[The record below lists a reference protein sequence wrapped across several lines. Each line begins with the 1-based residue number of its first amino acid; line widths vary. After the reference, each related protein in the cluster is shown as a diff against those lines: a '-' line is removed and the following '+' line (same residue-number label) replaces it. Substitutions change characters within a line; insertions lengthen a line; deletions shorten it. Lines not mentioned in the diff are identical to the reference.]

1 MNGDIFMRPF
11 DTPFGAVA
19 FDKISNADYL
29 PAFET
34 AIEQAWS
41 EVEAIRD
48 NAEAPTFANTI
59 AALARSGEMLERVA
73 GAFFPLTS
81 ACTDDE
87 MMDISVKV
95 SEMLTE
101 HSVRVSLD
109 EKLWQR
115 IRSVHDSSESAAL
128 DREDR
133 MLLKDTYEKFVRSGA
148 LLEGADREAYR
159 EAKKEL
165 SQLSEQFGQNLVKEN
180 AGMKIY
186 LGADDLDGL
195 PGRLVEEAAE
205 RAVSEGRAGEYCF
218 KLDFPVYSTFM

>member
-1 MNGDIFMRPF
+1 
-11 DTPFGAVA
+11 
-19 FDKISNADYL
+19 
-29 PAFET
+29 
-34 AIEQAWS
+34 
-41 EVEAIRD
+41 
-48 NAEAPTFANTI
+48 
-59 AALARSGEMLERVA
+59 MLERVS

-148 LLEGADREAYR
+148 LLEGRPR
-159 EAKKEL
+159 
-165 SQLSEQFGQNLVKEN
+165 S
-180 AGMKIY
+180 
-186 LGADDLDGL
+186 L
-195 PGRLVEEAAE
+195 P
-205 RAVSEGRAGEYCF
+205 
-218 KLDFPVYSTFM
+218 